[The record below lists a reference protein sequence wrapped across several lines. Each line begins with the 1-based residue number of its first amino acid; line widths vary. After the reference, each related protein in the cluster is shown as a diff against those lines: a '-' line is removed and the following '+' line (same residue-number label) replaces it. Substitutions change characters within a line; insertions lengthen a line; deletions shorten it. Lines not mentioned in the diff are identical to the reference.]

1 MVEAATLKFGLVTRN
16 ENGWCSTRLREAMTK
31 KGIAPVCFSFSHL
44 VARIGHKP
52 KASVDETNI
61 LHDLSALITR
71 PIGRGSLEEIVFRMD
86 LLHRLERL
94 GMIIINPPTA
104 IERSVD
110 KYYALT
116 LLEDH
121 GLPVPRT
128 VATENDEEALKSFYE
143 LGGDI
148 VVKPL
153 FGSRGVG
160 STRVSDPEVATRIFR
175 AVSFYHGVLY
185 LQEFLPH
192 GFSDMRAFVV
202 GDRVV
207 ASMRRVATS
216 WKTNVSRGAKP
227 VSLKLDEELEE
238 LAVKAAQV
246 IGCRIAGVDILD
258 GPRGHVILELNS
270 QPGWRGLQSVTAVNI
285 ADEIIRYVMS
295 ELK

>member
-1 MVEAATLKFGLVTRN
+1 MKFGLMTRN
-16 ENGWCSTRLREAMTK
+16 ENGWCSTQLREAMTK
-31 KGIAPVCFSFSHL
+31 KRITPVCFSFSHL
-44 VARIGHKP
+44 VARIGHTP
-52 KASVDETNI
+52 EASADETNI
-61 LHDLSALITR
+61 LHELSALITR
-71 PIGRGSLEEIVFRMD
+71 PIGRGSLEEIIFRMD

-94 GMIIINPPTA
+94 GMVIINPPTA

-110 KYYALT
+110 KYYTLA

-128 VATENDEEALKSFYE
+128 VATENAEEALKSFHE
-143 LGGDI
+143 LGGD
-148 VVKPL
+148 VVIKPL

-175 AVSFYHGVLY
+175 AISFYHGVLY

-202 GDRVV
+202 GDHVV
-207 ASMRRVATS
+207 ASMRRVATT
-216 WKTNVSRGAKP
+216 WKTNVSQGAKP
-227 VSLKLDEELEE
+227 VSIELDEELEE

-258 GPRGHVILELNS
+258 GPKGPVVLELNS
-270 QPGWRGLQSVTAVNI
+270 QPGWRGLQSVTTANI
-285 ADEIIRYVMS
+285 ADEIIGYVVS
-295 ELK
+295 QLKS